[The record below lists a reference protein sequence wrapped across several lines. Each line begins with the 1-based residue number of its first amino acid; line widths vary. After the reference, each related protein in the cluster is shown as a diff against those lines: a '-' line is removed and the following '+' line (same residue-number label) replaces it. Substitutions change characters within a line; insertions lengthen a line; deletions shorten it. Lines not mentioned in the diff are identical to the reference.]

1 MTDLPDISGLTAK
14 ERAFVEGLMAGKG
27 DLEAYRAAG
36 YSQNSSPAIQAIK
49 ASKLKKKDKIRV
61 ITLQFHR
68 VSAEKAGLT
77 LDSHLE
83 KLSELRD
90 LAVLDKQWAPAI
102 RAEEAR
108 GHVAGHRVERIRQEP
123 EPRVAD
129 AFQVMIEE
137 IESTLGPDAARQY
150 AKEKGVEWLPA
161 RDTDDSIKDKSA

>member
-1 MTDLPDISGLTAK
+1 MSNQYMTEAANRIKNKPKIAPIIA
-14 ERAFVEGLMAGKG
+14 AFKR
-27 DLEAYRAAG
+27 RAA
-36 YSQNSSPAIQAIK
+36 
-49 ASKLKKKDKIRV
+49 
-61 ITLQFHR
+61 
-68 VSAEKAGLT
+68 EKMGLT

-123 EPRVAD
+123 EPRVDD

-137 IESTLGPDAARQY
+137 IQATLGTDAARQY

-161 RDTDDSIKDKSA
+161 RDTDDSTKEQDKSA